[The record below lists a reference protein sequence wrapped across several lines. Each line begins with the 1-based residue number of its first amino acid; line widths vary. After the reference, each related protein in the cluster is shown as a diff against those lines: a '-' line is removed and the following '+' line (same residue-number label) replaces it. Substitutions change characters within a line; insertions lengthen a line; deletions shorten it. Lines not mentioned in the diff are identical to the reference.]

1 MTKNF
6 LSENMNIKMY
16 FKKVTTIFFENI
28 YNADGFL
35 KLIELLSVLT
45 YIFDHQKKHSFVCKV

>member
-6 LSENMNIKMY
+6 LSEIMNIKMH
-16 FKKVTTIFFENI
+16 FKKVTTIVFDKI
-28 YNADGFL
+28 YIADGFL

-45 YIFDHQKKHSFVCKV
+45 YIFDHKNRHIFVSKV